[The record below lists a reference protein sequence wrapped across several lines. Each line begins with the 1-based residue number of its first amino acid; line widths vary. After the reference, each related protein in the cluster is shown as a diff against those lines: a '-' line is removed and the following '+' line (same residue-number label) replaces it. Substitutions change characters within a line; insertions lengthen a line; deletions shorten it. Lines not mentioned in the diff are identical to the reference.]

1 MTEVLG
7 IAEIL
12 VTTLHLLAVNAAVG
26 GTALALWL
34 HLQPRDGEAFVRFG
48 PRLLHVA
55 CVGLYV
61 GTIPGFAAV
70 WLWWLDA
77 PTELERAAAILP
89 ESRYYFAAAELV
101 FSAACFEAWRHWW
114 SRRRRT
120 AWLIGIAGFT
130 NLAYHFPTMFAVLSV
145 YAGRPWRFDQP
156 PSYLTLLND
165 AEVLARVVHFLLASI
180 SVGGALLYA
189 LPETVVGEARREP
202 NVRLRRRGAQ
212 IALAATLAQ
221 WPIGVALLVALPE
234 VVRGALL
241 GNDARL
247 TVLFVVSLAAVVVL
261 MHRLAAASF
270 GEPAPRQVRSA
281 LVWLGV
287 TVVLMT
293 AVRHHVRATSRPTA
307 MFAACGSRASSAAAP
322 VAPVNLRPTF
332 VRFACR

>member
-1 MTEVLG
+1 MAEALG

-12 VTTLHLLAVNAAVG
+12 VTTLHLLAMNAAVG

-34 HLQPRDGEAFVRFG
+34 HLQPRDGEAFARFG
-48 PRLLHVA
+48 PRLLRVA
-55 CVGLYV
+55 CAGLYV

-77 PTELERAAAILP
+77 PTELERVAAILP

-114 SRRRRT
+114 SRRRWA
-120 AWLIGIAGFT
+120 AWLLGIAGVT

-145 YAGRPWRFDQP
+145 YAGRPLLFSQP
-156 PSYLTLLND
+156 PAYLTLLND
-165 AEVLARVVHFLLASI
+165 AEVLARVVHFLLASVA
-180 SVGGALLYA
+180 VGGALLCA
-189 LPETVVGEARREP
+189 LPESVAGEARHEP

-221 WPIGVALLVALPE
+221 WPIGIALLVALPE

-241 GNDARL
+241 GDDARI

-261 MHRLAAASF
+261 MHRLATASF
-270 GEPAPRQVRSA
+270 GEPAPRQVRS
-281 LVWLGV
+281 LLIWLGV
-287 TVVLMT
+287 TIVLMT
-293 AVRHHVRATSRPTA
+293 AVRYYVRATSRP
-307 MFAACGSRASSAAAP
+307 AAAVAVGGSRAPSVAGP
-322 VAPVNLRPTF
+322 VLRVSLRPTF